1 MPGVPSQLWATI
13 RQVKKGKSKPKQPPK
28 MSKHNAGRTLA
39 SQPWQAYLNAY
50 AEDFPGIWNRK
61 HHDPYAKKL
70 VIPTLT
76 FKKPSILTA
85 HEHSKRGVS
94 GTKGSTFKKEKFV
107 TAFPPFIQFCARG
120 RRHPE
125 DFGNIFQH
133 VPQEP
138 PQGP

>member
-1 MPGVPSQLWATI
+1 MLEELL
-13 RQVKKGKSKPKQPPK
+13 R
-28 MSKHNAGRTLA
+28 

-50 AEDFPGIWNRK
+50 AENFPGIWNRK
-61 HHDPYAKKL
+61 HHDSYAKKL

-107 TAFPPFIQFCARG
+107 TSFRPFIQFCARG
-120 RRHPE
+120 RRRPE

-138 PQGP
+138 PQGL